1 MQFGIHAALGQS
13 DQAAFPSFLTV
24 DWTPYDVL

>member
-13 DQAAFPSFLTV
+13 NQAAFPLFLTV
-24 DWTPYDVL
+24 GWTLYDVL